1 MAYLRTLRNKTLRR
15 NKTKNQR
22 LRRNKT
28 KNQPRRTL
36 RSSFRPISNIKP
48 IVILGKI
55 YSIGCGHCS
64 AMANDWNMM
73 KNKLETSKTVQYEIW
88 DIESAEEDAKKSEFL
103 QKHGIAL
110 SSSGYPTIF
119 MIVQGKQV
127 DYNGDRDAASLEQ
140 WAKSTVYNNKSI

>member
-1 MAYLRTLRNKTLRR
+1 MALKPRKKTLRR
-15 NKTKNQR
+15 SK
-22 LRRNKT
+22 NKT
-28 KNQPRRTL
+28 KNQPRLTL
-36 RSSFRPISNIKP
+36 RRSFRPRPSINKS

-64 AMANDWNMM
+64 AMADDWIMM
-73 KNKLETSKTVQYEIW
+73 KNKLELYKTVQYEIW

-103 QKHGIAL
+103 QKHGIML
-110 SSSGYPTIF
+110 TSSGYPTIF

-140 WAKSTVYNNKSI
+140 WATT

>member
-1 MAYLRTLRNKTLRR
+1 MALKPRKKTLRR
-15 NKTKNQR
+15 SK
-22 LRRNKT
+22 NKT
-28 KNQPRRTL
+28 KNQPRLTL
-36 RSSFRPISNIKP
+36 RRSIRKPNSIVQNKP

-55 YSIGCGHCS
+55 YSNGCGHCT

-103 QKHGIAL
+103 QKHGVML
-110 SSSGYPTIF
+110 TSSGYPTIF

-127 DYNGDRDAASLEQ
+127 DYNGERDAANLEQ
-140 WAKSTVYNNKSI
+140 WAKSSNV